1 MATKPQKK
9 VHTHKDKLTP
19 KSVTAPQKVE
29 VDDTA
34 RLKEIR
40 SLVEKNNQSS
50 LSTDLIICQIYMES
64 RFDSN
69 PHNSDS
75 SAKGLMQLLKA
86 PIREMYRI
94 ENMQKPRSERLTDEE
109 AFKKADVFHD
119 SPSLLN
125 DAINIQ
131 TGTKYLQ
138 MLIDKQK
145 KKGASDP
152 ISEAYKDYRGLRNG
166 IYYRK
171 IKAMADKLKDNPESM
186 QILRDGVK

>member
-1 MATKPQKK
+1 
-9 VHTHKDKLTP
+9 
-19 KSVTAPQKVE
+19 
-29 VDDTA
+29 
-34 RLKEIR
+34 
-40 SLVEKNNQSS
+40 
-50 LSTDLIICQIYMES
+50 
-64 RFDSN
+64 
-69 PHNSDS
+69 
-75 SAKGLMQLLKA
+75 
-86 PIREMYRI
+86 
-94 ENMQKPRSERLTDEE
+94 MQKPRSERLTDEE

-138 MLIDKQK
+138 MLIVKQK
-145 KKGASDP
+145 KKGADDP